1 MKEIAGDND
10 INARRLYRTVGPD
23 WLMDKADPAYTDA
36 LLAKIRAYLKSG
48 DKILDI
54 CCGYGRLAIPLL
66 EDGYDVTGIDI
77 SDVLIFKG
85 INLFQEYG
93 ISRRSLLVANM
104 KKLPFREATFD
115 FCFCVW
121 ASFNFLLNETE
132 QLMALEEIKR
142 VLKRGGRAFIEC
154 PIHRDH
160 EDNQL
165 IHVDNA
171 SYLYCPI
178 TANEMQTL
186 IGQSFFTEWN
196 VEIKKIV
203 NRERLLVLLKK

>member
-1 MKEIAGDND
+1 MKDAVNNND
-10 INARRLYRTVGPD
+10 VNARRLYEAVGSG
-23 WLMDKADPAYTDA
+23 WLMDRADPAYTDA
-36 LLAKIRAYLKSG
+36 LVDLLRLYLKPRN
-48 DKILDI
+48 KVLDV
-54 CCGYGRLAIPLL
+54 CCGYGRLTIPLL
-66 EDGYDVTGIDI
+66 KKGYDVTGIDI
-77 SDVLIFKG
+77 SDVLILKG
-85 INLFQEYG
+85 TSLLQECG
-93 ISRRSLLVANM
+93 IPQRALLVANM
-104 KKLPFREATFD
+104 KELPFREAAFD

-154 PIHRDH
+154 PVHRDH

-178 TANEMQTL
+178 TVDEMQTL
-186 IGQSFFTEWN
+186 IGQSLFSEWN